1 MGEAVWEPLVLTPD
15 DLRNGVKTWDS
26 KSDPGELKR
35 LERFKRGDGYY
46 GQDVPEGWP
55 SRPYYDGRSD

>member
-1 MGEAVWEPLVLTPD
+1 MGETVWEPLVLTPD

-26 KSDPGELKR
+26 KSDPDELER
-35 LERFKRGDGYY
+35 LERFKRGGGYY

-55 SRPYYDGRSD
+55 SHPYYDGKPD